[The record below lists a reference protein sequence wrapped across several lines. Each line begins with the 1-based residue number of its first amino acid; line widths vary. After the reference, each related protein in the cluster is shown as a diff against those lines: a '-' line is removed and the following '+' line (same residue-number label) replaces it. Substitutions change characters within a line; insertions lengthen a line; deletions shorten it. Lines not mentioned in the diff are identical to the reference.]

1 MFTQSATDLAVVAV
15 DVTVHSPRCSLN
27 VASATIVVDKGVVVA
42 SSVIVD
48 FGDVVVDGG
57 GDVGFFVATS
67 GVDGGGV
74 AGHMMGSYN
83 GWSTP
88 LSQCNLHSVIS

>member
-1 MFTQSATDLAVVAV
+1 MLTQSATDLAAVAV

-27 VASATIVVDKGVVVA
+27 VAPATIVVGNGVVVVDC
-42 SSVIVD
+42 SV
-48 FGDVVVDGG
+48 VVVDGG
-57 GDVGFFVATS
+57 GDVGFVVVTS

-74 AGHMMGSYN
+74 VEHMMGSYN

-88 LSQCNLHSVIS
+88 LSQYNLHSVIS

>member
-15 DVTVHSPRCSLN
+15 DVTIHSPNRSLN

-48 FGDVVVDGG
+48 FGGVVVVGR
-57 GDVGFFVATS
+57 GDVGFVVVTS

-74 AGHMMGSYN
+74 AEYMMAS
-83 GWSTP
+83 
-88 LSQCNLHSVIS
+88 